1 MNDPISPVFRTYID
15 ETLAL
20 LGDRD
25 PITVLEETPSW
36 LASHT
41 DHLAE
46 SVLRRPEGPGQWS
59 LVQVIAHLADTEIVQ
74 GWRARITLT
83 ADRPR
88 IVGYDQERFTE
99 RFDYAS
105 VDPAEAMHAFATMRR
120 WNMRVWRAATPEDR
134 HARIG
139 VHDERGDESFDKL
152 LRMTAGHDLRHR
164 RQVER
169 ILRVVT

>member
-1 MNDPISPVFRTYID
+1 MTKPIAPVFQTYIV

-25 PITVLEETPSW
+25 PITVLEETPAW

-46 SVLRRPEGPGQWS
+46 SVLRRPEGPGKWS
-59 LVQVIAHLADTEIVQ
+59 LVEVIAHLADTEIVQ

-88 IVGYDQERFTE
+88 IVGFDQERWAS
-99 RFDYAS
+99 RLDYANA
-105 VDPAEAMHAFATMRR
+105 DPAEAMHAFATMRR
-120 WNMRVWRAATPEDR
+120 WNLRVWRAATPEEWHR
-134 HARIG
+134 CVGLHE
-139 VHDERGDESFDKL
+139 ERGEESFDRL
-152 LRMTAGHDLRHR
+152 VRITAGHDLRHR

-169 ILRVVT
+169 ILAAVT